1 MGREAFERAAVHLRL
16 CSCKPLLHTPQL
28 SSGQGGRGARYS
40 LRYSDTN
47 THTGR
52 VMCSDGDAAVS
63 MGKPEN
69 MVSFFVFEKP
79 TQLFLPA
86 DISSHLQSTLVLYGS
101 KTAI

>member
-1 MGREAFERAAVHLRL
+1 
-16 CSCKPLLHTPQL
+16 
-28 SSGQGGRGARYS
+28 
-40 LRYSDTN
+40 
-47 THTGR
+47 
-52 VMCSDGDAAVS
+52 MCSDGDAAVS